1 MIVLT
6 TVSDVWFPLSLGVS
20 YTVLFPSD
28 FFFKLV
34 QFVLAHMGQGQ
45 KKDQLQ
51 ELLISGN
58 FKVSFMRYNWDL
70 NSKH

>member
-1 MIVLT
+1 MKVFYSIFLNFV
-6 TVSDVWFPLSLGVS
+6 
-20 YTVLFPSD
+20 
-28 FFFKLV
+28 FFSFQLV

-45 KKDQLQ
+45 KKNHLQ

-58 FKVSFMRYNWDL
+58 FKVVFMKYNWDL

>member
-28 FFFKLV
+28 FF
-34 QFVLAHMGQGQ
+34 LAGSVC
-45 KKDQLQ
+45 
-51 ELLISGN
+51 SGTYGTGPEEG
-58 FKVSFMRYNWDL
+58 SAAGITD
-70 NSKH
+70 